1 MTILGSQR
9 DLFDIPHGISYLN
22 AAYMSAQLRSVTA
35 AGSAALATGEH
46 PWEVFAPDFFAP
58 AEAARDLFARII
70 GGDADGVAVI
80 PSVSYGVGIATANLG
95 VGPGDTVVLLEDQ
108 FPSNVY
114 PWREAVAHGG
124 GEIVT
129 VPRRSGRS
137 WTDGLL
143 AVIEERTAV
152 VAVPNVHWTDGSI
165 VDLVAVGR
173 ATREVGAALVVDAT
187 QSLGAMPFDVET
199 IRPDFVV
206 AASYKW
212 LLGPYSIGFL
222 WAAPGRRR
230 GVPLEHGWIARE
242 DSEDFAGLVDYRDEF
257 QPGARRYDMGE
268 RSNFL
273 LLPMANAAME
283 QILGWGV
290 VNIAETI
297 GELTDLIGDRA
308 TALGLDVIPVGER
321 ARHLTG
327 VRLPDGAPQGLTERL
342 VAEGVFVSLR
352 GDSIRVAPH
361 LYNDASDVDRLVAAL
376 AAAR

>member
-9 DLFDIPHGISYLN
+9 DLFDIPQGISYLN
-22 AAYMSAQLRSVTA
+22 AAYMTPQLRSVTA
-35 AGSAALATGEH
+35 AGSAALAIGEH

-143 AVIEERTAV
+143 AAIEERTAV

-199 IRPDFVV
+199 ISPDFVV

-230 GVPLEHGWIARE
+230 GVPLEYGWIARE
-242 DSEDFAGLVDYRDEF
+242 ESEDFAGLVDYRDEF

-290 VNIAETI
+290 ANIAETI

-308 TALGLDVIPVGER
+308 TALGLDVTPVGER

-342 VAEGVFVSLR
+342 VADGVFVSLR

>member
-9 DLFDIPHGISYLN
+9 DLFDIPQGISYLN
-22 AAYMSAQLRSVTA
+22 AAYMSPQLRSVTA

-143 AVIEERTAV
+143 AAIEERTAV

-165 VDLVAVGR
+165 VDLVAVGC

-187 QSLGAMPFDVET
+187 QSLGAMTFDVET

-230 GVPLEHGWIARE
+230 GVPLEYGWIARE
-242 DSEDFAGLVDYRDEF
+242 DSEDFAGLVDYRDDF

-290 VNIAETI
+290 ANIAETI

-308 TALGLDVIPVGER
+308 TALGLDVISVGER
-321 ARHLTG
+321 ACHLTG
-327 VRLPDGAPQGLTERL
+327 VRLPDGAPRGLTERL
-342 VAEGVFVSLR
+342 VADGVFVSLR

-361 LYNDASDVDRLVAAL
+361 LYNDASDVDRLFAAL

>member
-1 MTILGSQR
+1 MT
-9 DLFDIPHGISYLN
+9 
-22 AAYMSAQLRSVTA
+22 
-35 AGSAALATGEH
+35 AT
-46 PWEVFAPDFFAP
+46 
-58 AEAARDLFARII
+58 
-70 GGDADGVAVI
+70 

-95 VGPGDTVVLLEDQ
+95 VGPGTTVVLLEHQ

-129 VPRRSGRS
+129 VPRRRGRS

-143 AVIEERTAV
+143 AAIEGRTAV

-230 GVPLEHGWIARE
+230 GVPLEYGWIARE
-242 DSEDFAGLVDYRDEF
+242 KSEDFAGLVDYRDEF
-257 QPGARRYDMGE
+257 QPGARRFDMGE

-290 VNIAETI
+290 ANIAETI

-308 TALGLDVIPVGER
+308 TTLGLDVIPVGGR

-327 VRLPDGAPQGLTERL
+327 VRLPNGAPQGLTERL

-361 LYNDASDVDRLVAAL
+361 LYNDASDVDRLFAALVAA
-376 AAAR
+376 R

>member
-1 MTILGSQR
+1 VTILGSQR
-9 DLFDIPHGISYLN
+9 DLFDIPQGISYLN
-22 AAYMSAQLRSVTA
+22 AAYMSPQLRSVTA

-58 AEAARDLFARII
+58 AEVARDLFARII

-114 PWREAVAHGG
+114 PWREAVAHAG

-143 AVIEERTAV
+143 AAIEERTAV

-173 ATREVGAALVVDAT
+173 ATRAVGAALVVDAT
-187 QSLGAMPFDVET
+187 QSLGAMTFDVET

-230 GVPLEHGWIARE
+230 GVPLEYGWIARE
-242 DSEDFAGLVDYRDEF
+242 DSEDFAGLVDYRDDF

-290 VNIAETI
+290 ANIAETI

-342 VAEGVFVSLR
+342 VADGVFVSLR

-361 LYNDASDVDRLVAAL
+361 LYNDASDVDRLFAAL
-376 AAAR
+376 AAVR